1 MRFRFGCGL
10 RATLV
15 DRLANMPIVKSS
27 LFTCGVSVC
36 PPLLFLALPHPLPRL
51 TQVRW
56 SRYGPEYRDPHIDK
70 EYYRKPLAE
79 LTEEEKYDREL
90 RKTQHIKAAPAMKTS
105 SVFEDPL
112 IRLDGNKHFCS
123 AGTIPGRTYSED
135 SVIQP
140 WKAKHVAFLLEV
152 NSPI

>member
-1 MRFRFGCGL
+1 MRAALG
-10 RATLV
+10 
-15 DRLANMPIVKSS
+15 RLAHMPIVKSR
-27 LFTCGVSVC
+27 LFTCGVSFTR
-36 PPLLFLALPHPLPRL
+36 LFAFSLPAPHPPRV

-56 SRYGPEYRDPHIDK
+56 SRYGPEYRDPQVDK

-112 IRLDGNKHFCS
+112 IRLDENKTLLFY
-123 AGTIPGRTYSED
+123 GDNTRED
-135 SVIQP
+135 LQ
-140 WKAKHVAFLLEV
+140 
-152 NSPI
+152 